1 MDDRFNTAA
10 GWVLFAGIIAL
21 GLSYISSVVFGVDR
35 PETMGYA
42 IEVADAG
49 GGKDAGPDL
58 GTLLAAADVGRGET
72 AAAARCGTCHTFDQG
87 GASGTGPN
95 LWQTLGKPLAGHA
108 GFANYSGALKARSG
122 ETWTLEAMN
131 EWILN
136 PKGFEPGT
144 SMGFAGLK
152 NNETRSDIV
161 VYLNSLGSNLP
172 LPAPKVAEEVPAEG
186 EDGAAEGPGA
196 VEGAAPDAVEAA
208 GAMGAAQPV
217 SPDQPTT

>member
-21 GLSYISSVVFGVDR
+21 GLSYISSVVFDVER
-35 PETMGYA
+35 PDPMGYEIA
-42 IEVADAG
+42 VADAG
-49 GGKDAGPDL
+49 GGEKAGPSL
-58 GTLLAAADVGRGET
+58 GEILAAGDIARGAT

-87 GASGTGPN
+87 GANGTGPN
-95 LWQTLGKPLAGHA
+95 LWQTLGKPFAGHA

-122 ETWTLEAMN
+122 ETWTFESMN

-136 PKGFEPGT
+136 PKKFEPGT

-152 NNETRSDIV
+152 NNETRADIL

-172 LPAPKVAEEVPAEG
+172 LPAPEVAEEEPAAE
-186 EDGAAEGPGA
+186 EGAAEGPGV